1 MHRINEE
8 FKELRSYKK
17 AAFGHIM
24 TDLDEKLPLIDD

>member
-8 FKELRSYKK
+8 FKELRTYKK